1 MVGVTAALAEEF
13 ARRYH
18 SDQLDLQ
25 DRPYVEFHLAPVAT
39 IALAIAEGLGFD
51 AEQIEHTVALAW
63 LHDVGEDCFDDD
75 DTCRDALEG
84 YGLGQYADGVI
95 RLTRRG
101 NTPYQGY
108 IAGLVA
114 VAPIE
119 EVVVKLA
126 DNFRNSTTLA
136 KVEPAERRTRMANKY
151 RAARPV
157 LMATIA
163 EYAVTGDGPRVC

>member
-1 MVGVTAALAEEF
+1 MTAALAEEF

-18 SDQLDLQ
+18 AEQFDLQ
-25 DRPYVEFHLAPVAT
+25 GRPYADYHLGPVAD

-63 LHDVGEDCFDDD
+63 LHDCGEDCFDDD
-75 DTCRDALEG
+75 DACRVALEG
-84 YGLGQYADGVI
+84 YDLGQYADGVI

-108 IAGLVA
+108 VVGLVE

-136 KVEPAERRTRMANKY
+136 GVEPESRRTRMGNKY

-157 LMATIA
+157 LMEAIA
-163 EYAVTGDGPRVC
+163 EYAVTDR